1 MPTTC
6 IYNATVISDL
16 ILMKICPF
24 GLLAYVQHIILNR
37 KSCEA
42 DDHVWNVN
50 YLPMGPDHP
59 LIKDE
64 WQKQDTPYDYNSIM
78 QVFY

>member
-6 IYNATVISDL
+6 IYVTVISSL